1 MLPIFFYHNGA
12 QSLAHKGFRRIVTPP
27 AGRENCRLSLAGVT
41 VIKDCA
47 NRYFLSFVVDI
58 EPVNISAKN
67 QSIGIDLGVLT
78 FAFMSDGTKAESPTY
93 IKFDRK
99 VRKLQRKL

>member
-1 MLPIFFYHNGA
+1 M
-12 QSLAHKGFRRIVTPP
+12 
-27 AGRENCRLSLAGVT
+27 
-41 VIKDCA
+41 
-47 NRYFLSFVVDI
+47 VDI

-93 IKFDRK
+93 TKFDRK
-99 VRKLQRKL
+99 VRKLQRKLARQEKGSKRRSKTRIKIAKTHNKIADTR

>member
-1 MLPIFFYHNGA
+1 
-12 QSLAHKGFRRIVTPP
+12 
-27 AGRENCRLSLAGVT
+27 
-41 VIKDCA
+41 
-47 NRYFLSFVVDI
+47 VVDI

-93 IKFDRK
+93 TKFDRK